1 MKKKKKTKY
10 NIFLLATIAEGRL
23 FRTEVWVALREQE
36 ALLYLKG
43 MRYALGWLLPCVAR
57 SAFFDEKCYNL
68 KGRCTNSCERNEELV
83 ALCQK
88 ALKCCLILQPCLKR
102 KKKKIY

>member
-1 MKKKKKTKY
+1 MQQQGVCDDPLEASWAQMH
-10 NIFLLATIAEGRL
+10 FLFPEDPLEHHPEWDPVPA
-23 FRTEVWVALREQE
+23 
-36 ALLYLKG
+36 
-43 MRYALGWLLPCVAR
+43 CVAR

-102 KKKKIY
+102 KKKKY